1 MEKRCAHCARVRS
14 AFIWIVT
21 IGIFL
26 NSCYQLAYS
35 HDPLTAFQILKIPL
49 ALCAAALM
57 FKIITNQNK

>member
-21 IGIFL
+21 IGIVV
-26 NSCYQLAYS
+26 NSGYQLAYS
-35 HDPLTAFQILKIPL
+35 RDPITAFQILKIPL
-49 ALCAAALM
+49 ALCAVALI